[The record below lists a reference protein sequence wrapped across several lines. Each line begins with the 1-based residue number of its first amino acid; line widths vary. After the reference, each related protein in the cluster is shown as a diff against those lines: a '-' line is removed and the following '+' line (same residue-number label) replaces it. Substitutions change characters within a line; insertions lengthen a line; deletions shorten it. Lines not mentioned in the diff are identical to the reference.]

1 MMGTALVLALALLS
15 VSPSLHRLIHEDAG
29 DVNHECAV
37 TLFAHAQVLLLP
49 KAIVLAVVILGF
61 VGFISLPRIALLPG
75 RPAQLPP
82 GRGPP
87 VMLP

>member
-1 MMGTALVLALALLS
+1 LS
-15 VSPSLHRLIHEDAG
+15 ASPSLHRLIHPDA
-29 DVNHECAV
+29 DDANHECAV

-49 KAIVLAVVILGF
+49 KAIILAVVILGF
-61 VGFISLPRIALLPG
+61 VEFICLPRIALLPI
-75 RPAQLPP
+75 RPRQLPP